1 MAKDKQPR
9 RSTGGAK
16 PMKSY
21 GFLSHGGPAAPEAE
35 TDPRA
40 HHKSRGAQSARPTAD
55 GKPEPLGT
63 KPVVGRYNGGRTR

>member
-1 MAKDKQPR
+1 MTKDKETR
-9 RSTGGAK
+9 RSTGGSK

-21 GFLSHGGPAAPEAE
+21 GFLSHGGPVAKEAG

-40 HHKSRGAQSARPTAD
+40 HHKSRGAQSAKPTHD

-63 KPVVGRYNGGRTR
+63 KPAIGRYRQDKPT